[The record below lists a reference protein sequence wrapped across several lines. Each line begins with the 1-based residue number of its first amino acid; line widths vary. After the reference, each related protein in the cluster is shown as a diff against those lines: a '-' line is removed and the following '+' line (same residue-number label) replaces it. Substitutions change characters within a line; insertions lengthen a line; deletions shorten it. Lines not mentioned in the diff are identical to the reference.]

1 MNGWASL
8 LATLFGA
15 LFDAMA
21 RAFLAHRA
29 EQDRMQAHE
38 AIGALTAANETKDA
52 INDMAQ
58 RQADLAA
65 RPRDVLDIAREL
77 RADADAAEPGG
88 AGRAG

>member
-1 MNGWASL
+1 MTGWASL
-8 LATLFGA
+8 LTALFSS

-29 EQDRMQAHE
+29 DQDRITAHE
-38 AIGALTAANETKDA
+38 TIGALTAANETKDA

-58 RQADLAA
+58 AQADLAA

-77 RADADAAEPGG
+77 RAGTDAAEPGG

>member
-1 MNGWASL
+1 MSGWAAPL
-8 LATLFGA
+8 QALFSS
-15 LFDAMA
+15 LFDALA

-29 EQDRMQAHE
+29 DRDRMQAHE
-38 AIGALTAANETKDA
+38 TIGALTAANETKDA

-77 RADADAAEPGG
+77 RAGTDAAEPGG